1 MIKYLDLQKI
11 NASFEPELS
20 EALLRVSHSGWYL
33 HGEAT
38 ARFEEEF
45 AAYCGTSYCVG
56 TGNGLDALT
65 LIFLAYRELGVMNAG
80 DEVIVPANTYIA
92 TLLSIL
98 RAGLKPMLCEP
109 SFETCNIDAAY
120 AETLIT
126 PRTRAILPVHL
137 YGRLAD
143 MKEICKLANRYGL
156 KVIEDA
162 AQAHGAVWNKGLP
175 GKGNHPLRAG
185 NLGDA
190 AAFSFYP
197 AKNLGALG
205 DGGAI
210 TTHDARLAATVRSI
224 ANYGSTEKYVHR
236 YQGINS
242 RLDEL
247 QATVLNVKLGRL
259 DEDNKR
265 RRRVACRYMKEI
277 KNPEVILPQMA
288 TEADAHV
295 FHIFTIFTP
304 GRDRLREHLEHY
316 GVQSLI
322 HYPIP
327 PHRQG
332 ALSAYA
338 SLSLPV
344 TERIHREE
352 LSLPMSPLLT
362 DEEINS
368 VVTAVNTFNG

>member
-20 EALLRVSHSGWYL
+20 DALLRVSHSGWYL

-65 LIFLAYRELGVMNAG
+65 LIFLTYRELGVMNAG

-143 MKEICKLANRYGL
+143 MKEMQ
-156 KVIEDA
+156 VS
-162 AQAHGAVWNKGLP
+162 Q
-175 GKGNHPLRAG
+175 PLR
-185 NLGDA
+185 
-190 AAFSFYP
+190 
-197 AKNLGALG
+197 
-205 DGGAI
+205 
-210 TTHDARLAATVRSI
+210 
-224 ANYGSTEKYVHR
+224 TESH
-236 YQGINS
+236 
-242 RLDEL
+242 
-247 QATVLNVKLGRL
+247 
-259 DEDNKR
+259 R
-265 RRRVACRYMKEI
+265 RRCTSTWSCLEQRFTGERESSSACR
-277 KNPEVILPQMA
+277 
-288 TEADAHV
+288 
-295 FHIFTIFTP
+295 
-304 GRDRLREHLEHY
+304 
-316 GVQSLI
+316 
-322 HYPIP
+322 
-327 PHRQG
+327 
-332 ALSAYA
+332 
-338 SLSLPV
+338 
-344 TERIHREE
+344 
-352 LSLPMSPLLT
+352 
-362 DEEINS
+362 
-368 VVTAVNTFNG
+368 